1 MDSMI
6 INTQPKYSET
16 QKNKQFNFALRAY
29 DILRYA
35 IKIKA

>member
-6 INTQPKYSET
+6 KKMHTKYSET
-16 QKNKQFNFALRAY
+16 QKNNQFNFALRAY

-35 IKIKA
+35 IKIEP